1 MPSAV
6 SAETAPMSAESTP
19 VTGKPAAVAG
29 KPAGTRGKSS
39 RMRAETSRPGA
50 SISKRAPAKTAP
62 ARERSITGPPSSTP
76 GTRVVGKPGA
86 TAESEA
92 PVPMKVVEIM
102 ERAMK
107 VKVEEKG

>member
-19 VTGKPAAVAG
+19 VTG

-50 SISKRAPAKTAP
+50 SISERAPAKTAP
-62 ARERSITGPPSSTP
+62 ARERSITGPPSSAP